1 MEYLGLIVLFIALL
15 VALFCEHSFYY
26 ISPWIWILGGG
37 IEIALSVA
45 GWGGCLWYEALIT
58 LGIVFVL
65 SIATRKYT
73 EAIGGGIIKG
83 ICMCSIYWGR
93 YIPIVIIAAV
103 IVLGIMIFIKIKG
116 PFRKGNQR
124 AAMPALLIANLIMVG
139 IYYGLKL

>member
-1 MEYLGLIVLFIALL
+1 MEYLGLIVLFSALL
-15 VALFCEHSFYY
+15 AALICERFFYY
-26 ISPWIWILGGG
+26 INFGIWIFGGG

-103 IVLGIMIFIKIKG
+103 IILGIMVFIKIKG
-116 PFRKGNQR
+116 PFRTGR
-124 AAMPALLIANLIMVG
+124 LIAAMPALLIANLIMVG

>member
-1 MEYLGLIVLFIALL
+1 MEYLGLIVLFSALL
-15 VALFCEHSFYY
+15 AALICEHFFYY
-26 ISPWIWILGGG
+26 INFGIWIFGGG

-103 IVLGIMIFIKIKG
+103 IILGIMVFIKIKG
-116 PFRKGNQR
+116 PFRTGR
-124 AAMPALLIANLIMVG
+124 LIAAMPALLIANLIMVG

>member
-45 GWGGCLWYEALIT
+45 GWRGCLWYEALIT

-116 PFRKGNQR
+116 PFRKGNQI